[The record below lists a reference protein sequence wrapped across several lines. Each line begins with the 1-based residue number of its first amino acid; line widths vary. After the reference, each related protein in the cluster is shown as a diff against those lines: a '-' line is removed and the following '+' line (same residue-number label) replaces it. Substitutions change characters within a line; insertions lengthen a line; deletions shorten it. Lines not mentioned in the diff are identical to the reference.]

1 MLSTA
6 VAPHEFSGSV
16 HLTRKEAELL
26 KLLREH
32 AGQCLSREYL
42 LRTIWGYTGG
52 VRTRTLDVHIQRL
65 RRKLKVFN
73 LGGEIQTILRHG
85 YCWVTKGGSSAAPKP
100 APETPPTEQ
109 IV

>member
-6 VAPHEFSGSV
+6 IAIPEFAGSL

-26 KLLREH
+26 RILRDY

-42 LRTIWGYTGG
+42 LSTIWGYTGHI
-52 VRTRTLDVHIQRL
+52 RTRTLDVHIQRL
-65 RRKLKVFN
+65 RRKVRLFN

-85 YCWVTKGGSSAAPKP
+85 YCWVTN
-100 APETPPTEQ
+100 TPR
-109 IV
+109 

>member
-6 VAPHEFSGSV
+6 MAAPEFTGSL
-16 HLTRKEAELL
+16 HLTRKESELL
-26 KLLREH
+26 QMLREH

-42 LRTIWGYTGG
+42 LSTIWGYTGG

-65 RRKLKVFN
+65 RRKVKLFN

-85 YCWVTKGGSSAAPKP
+85 YCWVTRNNS
-100 APETPPTEQ
+100 
-109 IV
+109 

>member
-6 VAPHEFSGSV
+6 LGPFEFAGSV

-32 AGQCLSREYL
+32 AGQCLTREYL

-85 YCWVTKGGSSAAPKP
+85 YCWVTKGGSPSMPQME
-100 APETPPTEQ
+100 PETAPTDQ
-109 IV
+109 VS